1 MIKIRNDN
9 YEKYY
14 DILSYRSNDFFIPE
28 KSDRI
33 SSFCFPFVSKDKY
46 THGRLLTQFEIHGIE
61 YGIPYSEW

>member
-14 DILSYRSNDFFIPE
+14 DILLYRSNDFIPE

-33 SSFCFPFVSKDKY
+33 SSFCFPFC
-46 THGRLLTQFEIHGIE
+46 F
-61 YGIPYSEW
+61 